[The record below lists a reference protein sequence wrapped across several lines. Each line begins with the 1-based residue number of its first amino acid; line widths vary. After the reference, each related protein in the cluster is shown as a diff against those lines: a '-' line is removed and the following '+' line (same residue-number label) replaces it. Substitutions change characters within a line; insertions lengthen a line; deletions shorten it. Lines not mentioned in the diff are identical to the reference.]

1 MFTYDESIVSDLHK
15 DARGFRPSADFWS
28 MWNEVLPAGKQ
39 LIWDNLLRDFDAD
52 QAREKRE
59 HQLAIHN
66 FENEVADCLALG
78 AKNRKTAIKWIV
90 QSLNLS
96 QTDLMYGGSFVC
108 HMIGLPYTM
117 EGEFNEVCK
126 ELQGQLE
133 SA

>member
-15 DARGFRPSADFWS
+15 DARGFRPSSDFWA
-28 MWNEVLPAGKQ
+28 MWNEALPAGKQ
-39 LIWDNLLRDFDAD
+39 LIWDNLLEDFDDAAYAE
-52 QAREKRE
+52 QVAHE
-59 HQLAIHN
+59 LAIHN

-78 AKNRKTAIKWIV
+78 AKDRKTAIKWIV
-90 QSLNLS
+90 QALNLS

-117 EGEFNEVCK
+117 EGEFNGVCK
-126 ELQGQLE
+126 ELRGQLE